1 MQFNKKGFQMRSL
14 ALVAMV
20 TASLILAGCA
30 SGSTTQGTGAA
41 FVPIDTISVS
51 GFGEASGKPDMIL
64 IQLGV
69 NVVADQVGEAM
80 QESNQVMDE
89 ITQALL
95 GVGIAEEDLQT
106 TNFNVWPEDK
116 YDPMTGQ
123 STGERVFHVDS
134 TLQVKVR
141 DIDQAPSVIETAVE
155 KGANNIYGLTYDI
168 DDKSTLEAEARSKA
182 MVDAEVRAKQLAAE
196 IGVTLGD
203 PILVS
208 EGTSG
213 GTIYPVAYERA
224 VGMGGGPPI
233 SAGQLTV
240 SLQVN
245 ITYAISR

>member
-1 MQFNKKGFQMRSL
+1 MKFNIKGFQMRYL
-14 ALVAMV
+14 ALAVMV
-20 TASLILAGCA
+20 TVSIILAGCS

-51 GFGEASGKPDMIL
+51 GYGEANGKPDMIL

-80 QESNQVMDE
+80 QESNQVMEE

-123 STGERVFHVDS
+123 STGERVFHADS

-141 DIDQAPSVIETAVE
+141 NIDLAPNVIETAVE
-155 KGANNIYGLTYDI
+155 KGANNIYGLT
-168 DDKSTLEAEARSKA
+168 
-182 MVDAEVRAKQLAAE
+182 
-196 IGVTLGD
+196 
-203 PILVS
+203 
-208 EGTSG
+208 
-213 GTIYPVAYERA
+213 
-224 VGMGGGPPI
+224 
-233 SAGQLTV
+233 
-240 SLQVN
+240 
-245 ITYAISR
+245 